1 MSPEESRAIW
11 EAEQAEEKSRMQA
24 LFESLHSCPKL
35 SGNSRFHAS
44 DNGLGPTFD
53 GVPVFWFQGTRKEGA
68 PDARTRKSER
78 PNFAQQN
85 AVDALLAFV
94 NIAEKTAPYCWAN
107 DPRPLDPEGGFCG
120 KEGAKVLRKE
130 VSNFVNQFG
139 LPHMRSDG
147 WGPGTRKNPLEPRY
161 LSFSKDYEKDF
172 EARIASEN
180 FRLKSARSGLETG
193 FLLYSLKRDGLL
205 VEGDKE
211 LTAERVFFHGMKRI
225 AKDFSSFS
233 GIEKKIDVL
242 EKKEKEL
249 EAEQKA
255 IIKRKYQESALPD
268 GSIDKS
274 IFDRYLEE
282 EYRYMNEIHH
292 LHLDKGDL
300 LHACERAY
308 RLFSEAERDSLSH
321 DGYITLD
328 AWGVYQIALL
338 FRDAMDLYM
347 AINGD
352 DAAFNRVLGKIHMEL
367 FDVEWVDPVDGCSDP
382 SDVKTMAEGCYTIWF
397 ESCGWDWDNPG
408 SNMTRDSYQV
418 ELSHCR
424 LSLSRKEEGVFGKQE
439 HYGCGRVVHILCSPG
454 ETPDDFRDLARKHLK
469 DFLDGLI
476 EEGVSLNYK
485 GLFAEAGRINPEKPL
500 VKVNDFSADL
510 VRTLWNVMD
519 LINEGKIPLEIARCE
534 FCGKFMN
541 VARERGNARNVCD
554 SSCRSRLHKRKA
566 KGIETERERIRREF
580 FAFAE
585 SEEAVHIGMTSHM
598 GPEMQPK
605 EEEPGF
611 FDAAVRALCGF
622 FGN

>member
-11 EAEQAEEKSRMQA
+11 EAEQAEEKARRQT

-35 SGNSRFHAS
+35 SGNGRFHVRF
-44 DNGLGPTFD
+44 NGLGPTFD
-53 GVPVFWFQGTRKEGA
+53 GAPVFWFQGARKEGA
-68 PDARTRKSER
+68 PDARTKKSER
-78 PNFAQQN
+78 SDFARQN

-94 NIAEKTAPYCWAN
+94 NIAETAAPYCWAN
-107 DPRPLDPEGGFCG
+107 DPRPLDPEGGSFG
-120 KEGAKVLRKE
+120 KEGKKVLVKE

-147 WGPGTRKNPLEPRY
+147 WGPGTRKNPLEPRS
-161 LSFSKDYEKDF
+161 LSFSEDYERDLK
-172 EARIASEN
+172 ACIASEN
-180 FRLKSARSGLETG
+180 SRLKSARSGLETG
-193 FLLYSLKRDGLL
+193 FLLHSLKRDGLL

-211 LTAERVFFHGMKRI
+211 LTAERIFFHGMERI
-225 AKDFSSFS
+225 AKDFSGLS
-233 GIEKKIDVL
+233 GIEEKIDVL
-242 EKKEKEL
+242 KEKKKEL
-249 EAEQKA
+249 EAEEKA

-268 GSIDKS
+268 GSIDES
-274 IFDRYLEE
+274 IFDHYLEE
-282 EYRYMNEIHH
+282 EDRCANEICN

-300 LHACERAY
+300 LHACECAY
-308 RLFSEAERDSLSH
+308 RLFGEEERDSLSH

-338 FRDAMDLYM
+338 FRDAMELYM

-352 DAAFNRVLGKIHMEL
+352 VAAFSRVLGKIHMEL
-367 FDVEWVDPVDGCSDP
+367 FDVESVDPGDGCSDP
-382 SDVKTMAEGCYTIWF
+382 FAVKTRVESCYTIWF

-408 SNMTRDSYQV
+408 SNKTRDFYQA

-424 LSLSRKEEGVFGKQE
+424 LSLSRKEYWDITKRED
-439 HYGCGRVVHILCSPG
+439 YGCGRTVHILCSPG
-454 ETPDDFRDLARKHLK
+454 ETPHDFEDLARKHLK

-485 GLFAEAGRINPEKPL
+485 GLFAEAGRINPERPL
-500 VKVNDFSADL
+500 VKVNDFGADL

-519 LINEGKIPLEIARCE
+519 LINRGEIPFKLARCE
-534 FCGKFMN
+534 FCGKLMN
-541 VARERGNARNVCD
+541 VARERGNTRNVCD
-554 SSCRSRLHKRKA
+554 SSCRSQLRKRKA
-566 KGIETERERIRREF
+566 KGVESERERIRREF

-611 FDAAVRALCGF
+611 LDAAIRALCSF
-622 FGN
+622 FDK

>member
-11 EAEQAEEKSRMQA
+11 EAEQAKEKARMQA
-24 LFESLHSCPKL
+24 LFESLHLCPKL
-35 SGNSRFHAS
+35 RENSRFHAS
-44 DNGLGPTFD
+44 GNGLGPTFD
-53 GVPVFWFQGTRKEGA
+53 DALVFWFQGARKEGA
-68 PDARTRKSER
+68 PDARTKKSGR
-78 PNFAQQN
+78 PDFAQQN
-85 AVDALLAFV
+85 AVDALLAFA
-94 NIAEKTAPYCWAN
+94 NIAEITAPDCWAN

-120 KEGAKVLRKE
+120 KEGSKVLRKE
-130 VSNFVNQFG
+130 VGNFVNQFG
-139 LPHMRSDG
+139 VPHMRSDG

-172 EARIASEN
+172 EDRIASEN
-180 FRLKSARSGLETG
+180 SRLKSARSGLETG
-193 FLLYSLKRDGLL
+193 FLLHSLKRDGLL

-211 LTAERVFFHGMKRI
+211 LTTERVLFHGMKRI

-233 GIEKKIDVL
+233 GIEKMIDVL

-249 EAEQKA
+249 ETERTA
-255 IIKRKYQESALPD
+255 ITWKKYQESLRSD
-268 GSIDKS
+268 GSVDEA
-274 IFDRYLEE
+274 IFDHYLEE
-282 EYRYMNEIHH
+282 EDRCTNEICN

-300 LHACERAY
+300 LYACECAY
-308 RLFSEAERDSLSH
+308 RLFTEEERNSLSH
-321 DGYITLD
+321 DGYIMLD

-338 FRDAMDLYM
+338 FHDAMELYM

-367 FDVEWVDPVDGCSDP
+367 FDVESVDPGDGCFDP
-382 SDVKTMAEGCYTIWF
+382 SAVKTRVEGCYTIWF
-397 ESCGWDWDNPG
+397 ESCGWDCDNPG
-408 SNMTRDSYQV
+408 SNKTRDSYQV

-424 LSLSRKEEGVFGKQE
+424 FSLSRKEEGGFWKQE

-454 ETPDDFRDLARKHLK
+454 ETPDDFKDLARKHLK

-500 VKVNDFSADL
+500 VKVNDFGADL

-554 SSCRSRLHKRKA
+554 SSCRSQLNKRKK
-566 KGIETERERIRREF
+566 KGVESKRERIRREF

-598 GPEMQPK
+598 GPGMQSM
-605 EEEPGF
+605 EEEPGL
-611 FDAAVRALCGF
+611 FDAAVRALCSF
-622 FGN
+622 FGK

>member
-11 EAEQAEEKSRMQA
+11 EAEQAKEKASRQA

-35 SGNSRFHAS
+35 SGNSRFHVS
-44 DNGLGPTFD
+44 GNGLGPTFD
-53 GVPVFWFQGTRKEGA
+53 DDLIFWFQGARKEGA

-78 PNFAQQN
+78 SDFAQQN

-120 KEGAKVLRKE
+120 KEGVKVLRKE

-161 LSFSKDYEKDF
+161 LFFSKDYEKDF
-172 EARIASEN
+172 KARIASEN
-180 FRLKSARSGLETG
+180 SRLKSARSGLETG
-193 FLLYSLKRDGLL
+193 FLLHGLKRDGLL

-211 LTAERVFFHGMKRI
+211 LTAERVFLHGMMRI

-249 EAEQKA
+249 ETERRA
-255 IIKRKYQESALPD
+255 ITWKKYQESLRSD
-268 GSIDKS
+268 GSVDEAV
-274 IFDRYLEE
+274 FDHYLEE
-282 EYRYMNEIHH
+282 EDRCTNEICN

-300 LHACERAY
+300 LHACECAY
-308 RLFSEAERDSLSH
+308 RLFSEEERDSLSH
-321 DGYITLD
+321 DGYIMLE
-328 AWGVYQIALL
+328 AGRVYQIALL
-338 FRDAMDLYM
+338 FRDAMELYM

-352 DAAFNRVLGKIHMEL
+352 DAAFSRVLGKIHMEL
-367 FDVEWVDPVDGCSDP
+367 FDVEWVDPGDGRSDP
-382 SDVKTMAEGCYTIWF
+382 SAAKARVEGRYTIWF

-418 ELSHCR
+418 ELLHCR
-424 LSLSRKEEGVFGKQE
+424 LSLSRKEDEGFMEQE
-439 HYGCGRVVHILCSPG
+439 HYGCGRTVHILCSPG
-454 ETPDDFRDLARKHLK
+454 ETPDDFRDIARKHLK

-476 EEGVSLNYK
+476 EEGVSRNYK
-485 GLFAEAGRINPEKPL
+485 GLFAEAGKINPEKPL
-500 VKVNDFSADL
+500 VKVNDFGADL
-510 VRTLWNVMD
+510 VRALWNVMD
-519 LINEGKIPLEIARCE
+519 LINKGEIPFELARCE
-534 FCGKFMN
+534 FCGKLMN

-554 SSCRSRLHKRKA
+554 SSCRSLLHKRKT
-566 KGIETERERIRREF
+566 KGIETEQERIRREF

-598 GPEMQPK
+598 GLEMQPK
-605 EEEPGF
+605 EEELGF

-622 FGN
+622 FGK